1 MSCWKWLLMV
11 VAVVGI
17 SESRGGAAE
26 NSLSS
31 EELAQGWIL
40 LFDGETMYGWQATSQ
55 ADWKVADGAIAV
67 SSGTKGLLNTTTEYG
82 NYILKL
88 DFHAAAGT
96 NSGVFL
102 RTPKTPTNPG
112 ADCYELNIAPSD
124 NPYPTGSLV
133 ARKKGGAVAESDD
146 WRSFVVTLDGARIRV
161 TLDGAEVLDYTDPNP
176 VGRGLIGLQLNHGAV
191 EFRNIKLKPLG
202 LKSLFNGKD
211 LSGWDA
217 SQSGAS
223 VFRVNDRG
231 EIHVANGKGQLET
244 EGRYADFVFQTE
256 CFCNG
261 KELNS
266 GFFFRCIPG
275 DQQMGYESQIHN
287 GTTDGDVNRPN
298 NCGTGGI
305 FRRQEARKVMAKDFE
320 WFSKTIIAD
329 GPHMAVW
336 VNGVQVSDWTDARPP
351 HENPRKGLRLA
362 AGTIM
367 IQGHDPT
374 TDLSFRNLRIAE
386 TPKR

>member
-1 MSCWKWLLMV
+1 MLLCLGCV
-11 VAVVGI
+11 TSAG
-17 SESRGGAAE
+17 RAAE
-26 NSLSS
+26 NTLTPA
-31 EELAQGWIL
+31 ELAEGWIL
-40 LFDGETMYGWQATSQ
+40 LFDGETTYGWQAQSE

-67 SSGTKGLLNTTTEYG
+67 SSGAKGLLTTTTAFADYV
-82 NYILKL
+82 LKV
-88 DFHAAAGT
+88 DFRAAQGT
-96 NSGVFL
+96 NSGIFL
-102 RTPKTPTNPG
+102 RTPAKPTNP
-112 ADCYELNIAPSD
+112 AEDCYELNIAPAD

-133 ARKKGGAVAESDD
+133 ARQKGETVAESDG
-146 WRSFVVTLDGARIRV
+146 WRSFVVTVNGARIQV
-161 TLDGAEVLDYTDPNP
+161 ELDGQQVLDYSDEKPI
-176 VGRGLIGLQLNHGAV
+176 GRGLIGLQLNQGAV

-202 LKSLFNGKD
+202 LASLFNGKD

-217 SQSGAS
+217 SKPGAS
-223 VFRVNDRG
+223 TFSVNTEG
-231 EIHVANGKGQLET
+231 ELHVVNGKGQLET
-244 EGRYADFVFQTE
+244 EGRFGDFVFQAE

-275 DQQMGYESQIHN
+275 DEQMGYESQIHN
-287 GTTDGDVNRPN
+287 GTIDGDVNRPN

-305 FRRQEARKVMAKDFE
+305 FRRQDARKVMAKDFE

-336 VNGVQVSDWTDARPP
+336 VNGVQVSDWIDTREP
-351 HENPRKGLRLA
+351 HENPRKGLRLE

-374 TDLSFRNLRIAE
+374 TDLRFRNLRAGE
-386 TPKR
+386 MAGR